1 MKLRDGDLRII
12 IDWALVAVLVVGLM
26 VIVPAVEG

>member
-1 MKLRDGDLRII
+1 MKLQPGDLRII
-12 IDWALVAVLVVGLM
+12 IDRALVAVLVVGLM